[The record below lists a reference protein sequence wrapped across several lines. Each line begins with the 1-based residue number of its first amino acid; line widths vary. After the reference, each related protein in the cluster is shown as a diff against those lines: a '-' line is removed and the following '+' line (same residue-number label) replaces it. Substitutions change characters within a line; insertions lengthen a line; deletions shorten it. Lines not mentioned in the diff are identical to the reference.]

1 LPLVLHVTQHPVT
14 VTPTSRRRGLPHE
27 TGFERQASNWR
38 IALRSSLHRS
48 RLDITRC
55 LLLAV
60 LVSFSVGGIQTN
72 AWPQTLPVQK
82 KSRSKAA
89 AKKPEATPETQTP
102 EQPPPQPAPAP
113 PPPPT
118 DPLGRTSPYGC
129 VIGFLRAA
137 EAKDYEKAA
146 LYLDEKRP
154 AHETETLAIE
164 LKYLLDQGLSTGIDK
179 LSHEPAGNTED
190 NLRSTRELVGTV
202 TLPKDEDLK
211 IYLDQV
217 KRSNE
222 PAIWLFSHETLNQIP
237 AAYDGMHHTDYGERF
252 PAWASNIHFLSV
264 PLWRWGAILVSL
276 LIIFALASLLSR
288 VVLWLLKKAISHR
301 LTVNV
306 EESILGLKTPIFFLT
321 MAILWVAAGGY
332 AITAL
337 GRHYWKSAGI
347 TLVWLASGWL
357 LIRISNILSDF
368 FRHRL
373 LLRGRVE
380 RATFVSLIG
389 RLFTILVLLV
399 LLIGLLRRAGVD
411 VTALITGLGI
421 GGVAIALAAQKTLAD
436 LFGGLSIIM
445 RGAVRVG
452 DFCQIDKISGT
463 VEDIGVSSLTLRT
476 LERSLVSIPNSK
488 VAEVNLENFSFR
500 DQYWVNQVFT
510 LRFDTPHK
518 VLKTVLDNI
527 FQILKDY
534 PEIDKTSARAR
545 LINLTPSGPQIEIFA
560 YIRRP
565 GMDRAA
571 FLAAQEP
578 LLLKILSAIEMAGA
592 SIAAPVPI
600 VRMDAPQAIDPG
612 ATR

>member
-1 LPLVLHVTQHPVT
+1 MLGVLVTLCGWGI
-14 VTPTSRRRGLPHE
+14 PTS
-27 TGFERQASNWR
+27 
-38 IALRSSLHRS
+38 
-48 RLDITRC
+48 
-55 LLLAV
+55 
-60 LVSFSVGGIQTN
+60 
-72 AWPQTLPVQK
+72 AWPQTLPIPK
-82 KSRSKAA
+82 KPHSKAA
-89 AKKPEATPETQTP
+89 PKKPDASAQETQTT
-102 EQPPPQPAPAP
+102 EQPAPQPTPP

-137 EAKDYEKAA
+137 EAKDYERAA
-146 LYLDEKRP
+146 QYLDEKRTV
-154 AHETETLAIE
+154 HETETLAIE
-164 LKYLLDQGLSTGIDK
+164 LKYLLDQGLSTGIEK

-217 KRSNE
+217 KRTNE
-222 PAIWLFSHETLNQIP
+222 PAIWLFSRETLNQVP
-237 AAYDGMHHTDYGERF
+237 AAYDGIHHTDYGERF

-264 PLWRWGAILVSL
+264 PLWRWACILASL
-276 LIIFALASLLSR
+276 LIIFVLASLLSR

-301 LTVNV
+301 LSGNI

-347 TLVWLASGWL
+347 ILVWLASGWL

-368 FRHRL
+368 FRQRL
-373 LLRGRVE
+373 LRQGRVE

-389 RLFTILVLLV
+389 RLFTILVMLV
-399 LLIGLLRRAGVD
+399 LLVGLLARAGVD

-452 DFCQIDKISGT
+452 DFCQIDKVSGT
-463 VEDIGVSSLTLRT
+463 VEDIGVSSLSLRT

-488 VAEVNLENFSFR
+488 VAEVNLENFAFR

-534 PEIDKTSARAR
+534 PEIDKSSARAR
-545 LINLTPSGPQIEIFA
+545 LINLTPSGPQIEIYA

-600 VRMDAPQAIDPG
+600 VRMDAPQATDPG

>member
-1 LPLVLHVTQHPVT
+1 MGI
-14 VTPTSRRRGLPHE
+14 S
-27 TGFERQASNWR
+27 
-38 IALRSSLHRS
+38 
-48 RLDITRC
+48 RC
-55 LLLAV
+55 LLLAI
-60 LVSFSVGGIQTN
+60 LVSLGVGGIPTS
-72 AWPQTLPVQK
+72 AWPQTLPIPK
-82 KSRSKAA
+82 KPHSKAD
-89 AKKPEATPETQTP
+89 AKNPEVAPDQAT
-102 EQPPPQPAPAP
+102 EQQAPQPASAPP

-237 AAYDGMHHTDYGERF
+237 AAYDGIHHTDYGERF
-252 PAWASNIHFLSV
+252 PAWTSKIHFFSV
-264 PLWRWGAILVSL
+264 PLWRWAFILGSL
-276 LIIFALASLLSR
+276 LLIFALASLLSR

-301 LTVNV
+301 LNRNV
-306 EESILGLKTPIFFLT
+306 EESILALKTPIFFLT

-347 TLVWLASGWL
+347 ILIWLASGWL

-368 FRHRL
+368 LRQRL
-373 LLRGRVE
+373 LLQARVE

-389 RLFTILVLLV
+389 RLFTILVMLV

-452 DFCQIDKISGT
+452 DFCQIDKVSGT
-463 VEDIGVSSLTLRT
+463 VEDIGVSALSLRT

-488 VAEVNLENFSFR
+488 VAEVSLENFSFR
-500 DQYWVNQVFT
+500 DQYWVHQVFT
-510 LRFDTPHK
+510 LRFDTSHT

-527 FQILKDY
+527 YQILKDY
-534 PEIDKTSARAR
+534 PEIDKTNARAR

-560 YIRRP
+560 YMRRP

-578 LLLKILSAIEMAGA
+578 LLLKILSAIETAGA
-592 SIAAPVPI
+592 SIAAPVPVI
-600 VRMDAPQAIDPG
+600 RMDALQATDPA